1 MGIFQKLSTVLK
13 SNINDLIARAEN
25 PEKMLNQIILD
36 MRDQLAKAKRE
47 VAAAI
52 ADERKLRA
60 QLDDEVKQTRDWE
73 HRAMLAVKEGRDDL
87 AKQALIRQQE
97 HAQRA
102 ATIDQTWTA
111 QAQETEKLKG
121 SLRQLND
128 KIEEAKR
135 KRNLLIAKQKRAQ
148 AQKRIHETMSGLSD
162 TSAFEAFNRMA
173 EKIEESERRTV
184 AQVEVNE
191 AALQD
196 SEYLYMEGYLVT
208 SDSARGA
215 AIHTRK
221 LAQQHGVKTAISLSD
236 PGMVEFFSEGLR
248 EMIGE
253 QVDLLF
259 CNEDEALAWTGTSS
273 VALAAEAL
281 KQDAASFAIT
291 LGGDGALVYDGQQ
304 LIEIAPHPVQAID
317 TNGAGDMFAGAFLY
331 AISHGHDFASAGLLA
346 CRSAA
351 ELVCQYGPRLPAD
364 THSSLLSEVL
374 KG

>member
-60 QLDDEVKQTRDWE
+60 QLDDEIKQTRDWE

-97 HAQRA
+97 HAQRVSA
-102 ATIDQTWTA
+102 IEQTWSA

-173 EKIEESERRTV
+173 EKIEESERR
-184 AQVEVNE
+184 
-191 AALQD
+191 
-196 SEYLYMEGYLVT
+196 S
-208 SDSARGA
+208 
-215 AIHTRK
+215 
-221 LAQQHGVKTAISLSD
+221 LAQAEVTEALSGD
-236 PGMVEFFSEGLR
+236 TLEQDFLKLEAGYGDSDVDDRLLALKHEMGLIAAP
-248 EMIGE
+248 EAEKPKALSAGDE
-253 QVDLLF
+253 EEEE
-259 CNEDEALAWTGTSS
+259 EDEG
-273 VALAAEAL
+273 VEAEAQP
-281 KQDAASFAIT
+281 KEDEPPVADAVLLEEFE
-291 LGGDGALVYDGQQ
+291 Q
-304 LIEIAPHPVQAID
+304 LEKKE
-317 TNGAGDMFAGAFLY
+317 
-331 AISHGHDFASAGLLA
+331 
-346 CRSAA
+346 A
-351 ELVCQYGPRLPAD
+351 E
-364 THSSLLSEVL
+364 E
-374 KG
+374 

>member
-1 MGIFQKLSTVLK
+1 MGIFQKLSTLLK

-102 ATIDQTWTA
+102 AAIEQTWTA
-111 QAQETEKLKG
+111 QAQETEKLKA

-173 EKIEESERRTV
+173 EKIEESERRSL
-184 AQVEVNE
+184 AQAEVNE
-191 AALQD
+191 ALAGDTLEQDFLRLESGYGDSDVEDRLLALKHEMGLIAAPGSEKPKALQ
-196 SEYLYMEGYLVT
+196 
-208 SDSARGA
+208 
-215 AIHTRK
+215 
-221 LAQQHGVKTAISLSD
+221 
-236 PGMVEFFSEGLR
+236 PGQEE
-248 EMIGE
+248 
-253 QVDLLF
+253 
-259 CNEDEALAWTGTSS
+259 EDEEG
-273 VALAAEAL
+273 VDAEAQE
-281 KQDAASFAIT
+281 KEDEPPVADAVLLEEFE
-291 LGGDGALVYDGQQ
+291 Q
-304 LIEIAPHPVQAID
+304 LEKKE
-317 TNGAGDMFAGAFLY
+317 TK
-331 AISHGHDFASAGLLA
+331 
-346 CRSAA
+346 
-351 ELVCQYGPRLPAD
+351 E
-364 THSSLLSEVL
+364 
-374 KG
+374 

>member
-1 MGIFQKLSTVLK
+1 MGIFQKLSTLLK

-87 AKQALIRQQE
+87 AKQALMRQQE

-102 ATIDQTWTA
+102 AAIEQTWTA
-111 QAQETEKLKG
+111 QAEETEKLKA

-173 EKIEESERRTV
+173 EKIEESERRSL
-184 AQVEVNE
+184 AQAEVNE
-191 AALQD
+191 ALEGDTLEQDFLRLEAGYGDSDVEDRLLALKHEMGLIAGPEAKEPKALTSGGEEEEETD
-196 SEYLYMEGYLVT
+196 EG
-208 SDSARGA
+208 
-215 AIHTRK
+215 
-221 LAQQHGVKTAISLSD
+221 
-236 PGMVEFFSEGLR
+236 
-248 EMIGE
+248 
-253 QVDLLF
+253 VD
-259 CNEDEALAWTGTSS
+259 
-273 VALAAEAL
+273 AEA
-281 KQDAASFAIT
+281 QPDEGPPVADAVLLEEFE
-291 LGGDGALVYDGQQ
+291 Q
-304 LIEIAPHPVQAID
+304 LEKKK
-317 TNGAGDMFAGAFLY
+317 
-331 AISHGHDFASAGLLA
+331 
-346 CRSAA
+346 A
-351 ELVCQYGPRLPAD
+351 E
-364 THSSLLSEVL
+364 E
-374 KG
+374 